1 MQCEMH
7 VLELYTAMATA
18 VNVYTVNREVGPT
31 KSSDHSK
38 PSY

>member
-7 VLELYTAMATA
+7 ALEFHTEMATA
-18 VNVYTVNREVGPT
+18 VNVCTVNREVGPT
-31 KSSDHSK
+31 KYSDRSK

>member
-7 VLELYTAMATA
+7 VLELYTAMATV
-18 VNVYTVNREVGPT
+18 VNVCTVNREVGPT
-31 KSSDHSK
+31 KSSDRSK